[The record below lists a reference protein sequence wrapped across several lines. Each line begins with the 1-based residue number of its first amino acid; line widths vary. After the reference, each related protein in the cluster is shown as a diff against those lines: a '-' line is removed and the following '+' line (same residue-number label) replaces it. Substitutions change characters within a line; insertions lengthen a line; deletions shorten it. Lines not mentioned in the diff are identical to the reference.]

1 MFAADS
7 YRDELTQVLSQ
18 AVIHLH
24 NALGPLGTALV
35 ERYGSLVFSNNALH
49 YVSETTLA
57 QLAVDSVGEAAPGVV
72 QRHTLGNV
80 TAMTTVLDDRYIF
93 VVVGKQLEDGT
104 VNRFLTNLRQ
114 VLPAAPAND

>member
-7 YRDELTQVLSQ
+7 YREELTQVLSQ

-35 ERYGSLVFSNNALH
+35 DRYGTLVFSNNALH
-49 YVSETTLA
+49 YVSEKTLV
-57 QLAVDSVGEAAPGVV
+57 QLAADFAAAPGTV
-72 QRHTLGNV
+72 QRHTLGPV
-80 TAMTTVLDDRYIF
+80 TAITAVLDQRHMF

-104 VNRFLTNLRQ
+104 VNRFLTSLRQ
-114 VLPAAPAND
+114 VLPPAPASV